1 VKVKLLVPRADRCS
15 IEDRRGVQCARKIAI
30 EAKRVDGTTFKVCM
44 TCANKLREQI
54 EAHPDKLNPLLF
66 TVLK

>member
-1 VKVKLLVPRADRCS
+1 MKVKLLVPRADRCS

-44 TCANKLREQI
+44 TCAKKLRAQI
-54 EAHPDKLNPLLF
+54 EAHPETFNPLRF